1 MEFAFMR
8 IPAVLVFAAV
18 VSATNAGAQDIQ
30 FRTVATTEALG
41 LALPGFT
48 MNVSMK
54 GQLTRIDMDVAGMW
68 FSSIVDHSAKKLL
81 MLNHEEMTYTERAAA
96 RADEVA
102 GKAAPQ
108 VRETGQTKQIAGLQ
122 AKRIVMTEPDG
133 EKGTLVIQEMWVASH
148 PKLAAAF
155 RRYISAMS
163 ASGKASA
170 AGQLFD
176 DIPNGAFPL
185 RITMLVV
192 AARPDEKLNVDA
204 LLKGDA
210 PADRIQMRM
219 VMQTSD
225 IYTTD
230 IEPAI
235 FSVPNGYV
243 KASR

>member
-18 VSATNAGAQDIQ
+18 VSATNAGAQDVQ
-30 FRTVATTEALG
+30 FRTVATSEALG

-48 MNVSMK
+48 MNVSIK
-54 GQLTRIDMDVAGMW
+54 GQLTRVDMDVAGMW
-68 FSSIVDHSAKKLL
+68 FSSIVDHGAKKLL
-81 MLNHEEMTYTERAAA
+81 MLNHEEMTYTERANV
-96 RADEVA
+96 RSPDADSKA
-102 GKAAPQ
+102 GPQ
-108 VRETGQTKQIAGLQ
+108 VRETGETQEIAGLQ
-122 AKRIVMTEPDG
+122 VKRVIMIEPDG
-133 EKGTLVIQEMWVASH
+133 DNGTIIQEMWVASD

-170 AGQLFD
+170 TRRLFD
-176 DIPNGAFPL
+176 DIPSGAFPL
-185 RITMLVV
+185 RITMIVV
-192 AARPDEKLNVDA
+192 AARTDEKLDVDR
-204 LLKGDA
+204 LLKGEVA
-210 PADRIQMRM
+210 ADKIQMRM

-225 IYTTD
+225 IHTTD

-235 FSVPNGYV
+235 FSVPSGYV

>member
-8 IPAVLVFAAV
+8 IPAVLIFAAL
-18 VSATNAGAQDIQ
+18 VSATNAVAQDVQ

-48 MNVSMK
+48 MNVSIK

-68 FSSIVDHSAKKLL
+68 FSSIVDHGAKKML
-81 MLNHEEMTYTERAAA
+81 MLNHEEMTFTERAAVRTPEA
-96 RADEVA
+96 ADV
-102 GKAAPQ
+102 AAPQ
-108 VRETGQTKQIAGLQ
+108 VRETGETREIAGLP
-122 AKRIVMTEPDG
+122 AKRIVMLEPDG
-133 EKGTLVIQEMWVASH
+133 EKGTMIIQEMWVASDT
-148 PKLAAAF
+148 KLAAAF

-163 ASGKASA
+163 ASGKASP

-185 RITMLVV
+185 RITMIVV
-192 AARPDEKLNVDA
+192 GARPDEKLDVDA
-204 LLKGDA
+204 LLKGEVA
-210 PADRIQMRM
+210 AGKIQMRM

-225 IYTTD
+225 IHTAD

-235 FSVPNGYV
+235 FAVPSGYV